1 MSCEMNTH
9 PVGVEIRTY
18 QTGEFQPSQV
28 FESTELAEAEAA
40 QRKREFTMDGGQI
53 GLQYPNRPHLPP
65 RRSSEKSGIVSTLE
79 GK

>member
-40 QRKREFTMDGGQI
+40 QRKREFTMEGG
-53 GLQYPNRPHLPP
+53 
-65 RRSSEKSGIVSTLE
+65 
-79 GK
+79 